1 MFNQKL
7 IPPILTGI
15 VFLLILL
22 WVYTAASKLVD
33 FNAFER
39 ELANQAFSRKTAQI
53 LLWVIPTVELVAA
66 FLLLLNKT
74 RLAGL
79 TFSFFLLLLFTG
91 YVALVLA
98 DYYDRVPCSCG
109 GVLKQLDWQAHFWF
123 NLFCLG
129 INTIGLLLVRKQH
142 KNEFISAEQNPLGI

>member
-39 ELANQAFSRKTAQI
+39 ELANQTFSRKTAQI

-109 GVLKQLDWQAHFWF
+109 G
-123 NLFCLG
+123 CLS
-129 INTIGLLLVRKQH
+129 NWIGKRIFGLTY
-142 KNEFISAEQNPLGI
+142 FS